1 MPRLIFHVEEYNTW
15 SFYIGYQN
23 RNFRVL
29 GKQKINPHTVFYS
42 IFHNIDELGDYLEE
56 VMEFKPNKNNFK
68 ISLFCHYCDRE
79 TNATDASDHENK
91 ITYSE
96 LEKYSAERRDELVQY
111 YDVELTKYRCLK
123 YLNFVKNDTYVKEN

>member
-15 SFYIGYQN
+15 SFYIRYQN

-42 IFHNIDELGDYLEE
+42 TFHNIDELGDYLEE
-56 VMEFKPNKNNFK
+56 VMEFKPNKNNFN
-68 ISLFCHYCDRE
+68 ISLFCHSCDRE
-79 TNATDASDHENK
+79 TNATDASDHEKK